1 MRIGIDARMYGP
13 QARGLGRYVQKL
25 VDNLTLVDQTNEYY
39 IYLSPQNWDSFQTD
53 RPNFFKVLVTS
64 HWYSLGEQL
73 KFPFVLWRSKLDL
86 MHFPHFNVP
95 LLYRKKFIVT
105 IHDLIVSHY
114 PDSRATTL
122 PKWLYKLKLMAYHLV
137 VKNAIIYS
145 SKIIAVSNF
154 TKQDIERFFPQV
166 ADKIEVTHEG
176 FDVEHQYSQSCDLS
190 KYRID
195 KPYILCVGAAYPHKN
210 LYRLLQAWKLLQ
222 KDIDDKYKLVM
233 VGQHDFFYNRL
244 ITEATEQKLLNNVV
258 FTDYVKDEELP
269 SLYKYSLAY
278 VFPSYLEGFG
288 LPAIEA
294 QSYGTPV
301 LAANNSSLPEV
312 LGNSALYFD
321 PFDINNIS
329 KVLHKIIED
338 RELRVKLVDLG
349 YRNCQQFNWQEMSLK
364 VRNIYEQIHR
374 L

>member
-39 IYLSPQNWDSFQTD
+39 IYLSPANWDAFQTD
-53 RPNFFKVLVTS
+53 KPNFFKVLVRS
-64 HWYSLGEQL
+64 HWYSLAEQL
-73 KFPFVLWRSKLDL
+73 TFPIILFRSKLDL

-95 LLYRKKFIVT
+95 LLYRKKFMVT

-137 VKNAIIYS
+137 INGAIIRS
-145 SKIIAVSNF
+145 AKIIAVSNF
-154 TKQDIERFFPQV
+154 TRQDIERFYPQV

-176 FDVEHQYSQSCDLS
+176 FEVEHQYSQQADLT
-190 KYRID
+190 KYRIN
-195 KPYILCVGAAYPHKN
+195 KPYLLCVGAAYPHKN
-210 LYRLLQAWKLLQ
+210 LYRLLQAWKLTQIELVNRYQ
-222 KDIDDKYKLVM
+222 LVM

-244 ITEATEQKLLNNVV
+244 IDEATEQKLLKNVI
-258 FTDYVKDEELP
+258 FTDYVKDNELP
-269 SLYKYSLAY
+269 ALYKYSLAY

-321 PFDINNIS
+321 PFDINDIS
-329 KVLHKIIED
+329 HVLVKIIKNT
-338 RELRVKLVDLG
+338 ELRDKLVGLG
-349 YRNCQQFNWQEMSLK
+349 YQNCQQFSWQEMALK
-364 VRNIYEQIHR
+364 VRAIYEQMGS
-374 L
+374 